1 MIESAVIPLEKQSE
15 AKGLTDSF
23 IVDKEDEKEEE
34 KDEPAPLEKTDP
46 KKIILESEVKSI
58 SAKSKKE
65 QELLFTPKADE

>member
-1 MIESAVIPLEKQSE
+1 MVESAVIPLEKQSE

-23 IVDKEDEKEEE
+23 IVDKEDEEKEEE
-34 KDEPAPLEKTDP
+34 KDEPGPLEKADP

-65 QELLFTPKADE
+65 